1 MWNVFIFNMIS
12 VCQKKESNFFHKW
25 NWLQKTMTKQT
36 GIWCESMGTEISTPV
51 KKFVIIS
58 FSFASDP
65 SELFSVSPTPT
76 GLGVVRKRESRKHSQ
91 TLRSCQTP
99 VYQDTSIPIETTA
112 TYSWSAIG
120 RCCAGFRNSQHTGTQ
135 DLWMTPSK
143 TETKWAKVATSW
155 YWCNL

>member
-1 MWNVFIFNMIS
+1 
-12 VCQKKESNFFHKW
+12 
-25 NWLQKTMTKQT
+25 
-36 GIWCESMGTEISTPV
+36 MGTEISTPV

-112 TYSWSAIG
+112 TYS
-120 RCCAGFRNSQHTGTQ
+120 
-135 DLWMTPSK
+135 
-143 TETKWAKVATSW
+143 
-155 YWCNL
+155 